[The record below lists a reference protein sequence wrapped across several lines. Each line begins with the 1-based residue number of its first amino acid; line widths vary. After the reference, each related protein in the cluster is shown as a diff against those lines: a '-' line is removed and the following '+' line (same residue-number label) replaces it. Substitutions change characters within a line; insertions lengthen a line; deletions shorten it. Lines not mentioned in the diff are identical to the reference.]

1 MKTEPDVF
9 SFEDLINCKD
19 RTDAWQG
26 VRNYQARN
34 LMRDDFK
41 LGDKVLIY
49 HSSTTPP
56 GVAGLAEVVKES
68 YLDPSASDP
77 KSQYYDPKSKNK
89 PHSWVCVDVK
99 ATHRL
104 SRFVSLNEIRENPK
118 LATMLVIKRG
128 QRLSIQPVLET
139 EWDEIV
145 KLGQPVVI

>member
-9 SFEDLINCKD
+9 SFEDLIQCKN

-56 GVAGLAEVVKES
+56 GVAGLAEVVKEA
-68 YLDPSASDP
+68 YLDASASDP

-104 SRFVSLNEIRENPK
+104 KSFVSLSKIRDHPK
-118 LATMLVIKRG
+118 LASMLVIKRG
-128 QRLSIQPVLET
+128 QRLSIQPVLEK
-139 EWDEIV
+139 EWDVIV
-145 KLGQPVVI
+145 SLGEPIFI